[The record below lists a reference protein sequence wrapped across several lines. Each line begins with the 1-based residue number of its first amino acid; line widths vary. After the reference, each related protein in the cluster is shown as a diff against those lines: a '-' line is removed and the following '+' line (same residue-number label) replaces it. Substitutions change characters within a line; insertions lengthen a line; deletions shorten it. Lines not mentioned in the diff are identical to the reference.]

1 METGRVRRA
10 DVVIPAETISRLAL
24 PADICIHG
32 RQGRDRNNNAPEPV
46 RGGKPMRSLRFML
59 PLLAAATLTATTAV
73 AQTEIKFGHVGAP
86 GSLFAQSAELYA
98 ERANAKLAGKAKV
111 VVYGS
116 SQLGSD
122 GELLKKLKLGTA
134 DLALPSTVMTSV
146 AAEFG
151 VFEMPYL
158 VQSRGHAARIADD
171 VIRTTLSPIAEK
183 QGYRIIGV
191 WENGYRHITNNKKP
205 IVKPED
211 LQGVKLRVPG
221 GVWRVKMFQAYGA
234 QPSPMELKEVFVALQ
249 TGVMD
254 GQENPLTQIDSQKFQ
269 EVQKYLSM
277 TGHVYTPAFVTA
289 GASWSRLP
297 ADVQK
302 ILADTAKEVEPQI
315 LALAEKLDNELVEK
329 MKKSGIAVNE
339 PDKAAFV
346 NASKAIYEEFS
357 RQVPGG
363 QALIDKS
370 LSLAKGGA

>member
-1 METGRVRRA
+1 MLKFRT
-10 DVVIPAETISRLAL
+10 LL
-24 PADICIHG
+24 PALVG
-32 RQGRDRNNNAPEPV
+32 AT
-46 RGGKPMRSLRFML
+46 
-59 PLLAAATLTATTAV
+59 LLAGAAQ

-98 ERANAKLAGKAKV
+98 KAANAKLGDKAKV

-146 AAEFG
+146 APEFG

-158 VQSRGHAARIADD
+158 VQNRGHAARIADG
-171 VIRTTLSPIAEK
+171 VIRPTLGPIAEK
-183 QGYRIIGV
+183 QGYNIIGV
-191 WENGYRHITNNKKP
+191 WENGYRHITNNKKA

-234 QPSPMELKEVFVALQ
+234 APSPMELKEVFVALQ

-254 GQENPLTQIDSQKFQ
+254 GQENPLTQIYSQKFQ

-289 GASWSRLP
+289 GASWSRFP

-315 LALAEKLDNELVEK
+315 LALAEKLDKELVDK
-329 MKKSGIAVNE
+329 MKTSGIAVNE
-339 PDKAAFV
+339 ADKTSFV
-346 NASKAIYEEFS
+346 NASKEIYGEFAK
-357 RQVPGG
+357 QVPGG

-370 LSLAKGGA
+370 LSLAKGGS